1 MKKNVKQI
9 ILVVGLLT
17 YLVGTLIASMSEDY
31 GLIAVNSYL
40 ALYPI
45 LTIAFCFAQS
55 KALNATGYTINAIA
69 GMNALTIIISAGDV
83 EDVTLLLPYIGL
95 IIMFVASFCYLVPAI
110 LKFFGFVKAGKAQK
124 TSNEKIELL
133 RLYAELNSNE
143 IITDDEFAT
152 IKTNVIKGNVKD
164 NTEKLNQIKELK
176 KLFDEQVIT
185 KEEFISFN
193 K

>member
-9 ILVVGLLT
+9 ILVIGLLT

-110 LKFFGFVKAGKAQK
+110 LKFFGFVKAGKSQK